1 MPIGALLRRRPGEEL
16 PETLSVTVSGA
27 PCRIVLRRNPR
38 ASRYILRLP
47 PGGDPVLTVPARGT
61 LATAERFVRDQAEW
75 LAAQLARRAAPVAF
89 APGGVIPFRGVEH
102 EIVATGRLRGLVQ
115 AGEAEGR
122 AQLRVPGAPEHLAR
136 RLTDFL
142 RSEARRDLEEAVSRH
157 AAALGK
163 APSGITLR
171 DTRSRWGSCSSAGRL
186 NFSWRLVLA
195 PPAILD
201 YVAAHEVA
209 HLAEMNHGPRFWA
222 VCRRLAPHT
231 QEARDWLRREG
242 GRLHLYG

>member
-1 MPIGALLRRRPGEEL
+1 MPVGTFLRRRAVEPL
-16 PETLSVTVSGA
+16 PEALSVTVNGA
-27 PCRIVLRRNPR
+27 PCRIVLRRNSR
-38 ASRYILRLP
+38 AGRYILRLP
-47 PGGDPVLTVPARGT
+47 PGGDPVLTVPAKGT
-61 LATAERFVRDQAEW
+61 LATAERFARDQAGW
-75 LAAQLARRAAPVAF
+75 LAAQLARRSDPVAF
-89 APGGVIPFRGVEH
+89 EEGGVIPFRGVEH
-102 EIVATGRLRGLVQ
+102 VIATTGRLRGLVQ
-115 AGEAEGR
+115 AGDGDDGPE
-122 AQLRVPGAPEHLAR
+122 LRVPGAPEHLAR

-142 RSEARRDLEEAVSRH
+142 RGEASRDLEEAVARH
-157 AAALGK
+157 AEALGRM
-163 APSGITLR
+163 PSGITLR
-171 DTRSRWGSCSSAGRL
+171 DTRSRWGSCSSTGRL

-231 QEARDWLRREG
+231 DEARAWLRREG